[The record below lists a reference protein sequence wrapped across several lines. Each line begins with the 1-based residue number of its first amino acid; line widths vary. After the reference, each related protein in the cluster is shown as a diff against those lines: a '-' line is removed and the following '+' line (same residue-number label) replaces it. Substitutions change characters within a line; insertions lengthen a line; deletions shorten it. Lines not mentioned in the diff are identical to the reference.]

1 MVDTELDGTV
11 GVASLGDGTAG
22 VPGLGDGTAGVP
34 GLGDGTVVAFGV
46 AVVAELDS
54 EGLVILDDG
63 DAVTFEV
70 LDVFIF

>member
-11 GVASLGDGTAG
+11 GVAVVSLGDGT
-22 VPGLGDGTAGVP
+22 DGVP

-46 AVVAELDS
+46 AVVAELDA

-63 DAVTFEV
+63 DAVTFEA